1 MIPAMLGRLATLW
14 AFTRAALWRFI
25 GDGCLAGAGALSYTS
40 LVALVPLTAI
50 ALAVLSA
57 FPVFADAREQ
67 LLGYIIRGFVPEV
80 GTEVEWWFRY
90 FAGTS
95 ARTTTIGILALAVT
109 AVLLLAT
116 IEDQL
121 HHIWR
126 VKSPR
131 PWVQRILA
139 YWAILTLGPLLLGV
153 SFSLPS
159 YVDLVVRD
167 VGFNPT
173 AITQEAGV
181 QQLLRVVPLLL
192 EVLAF
197 TLIYALIPN
206 CAVRWREAAVGGV
219 VAALLIEGLKIGFAI
234 YLATFSSYRA
244 VYGALAAIPIF
255 LLWMYV
261 AWAAVLFGAVVAAA
275 LPQWRVDEQAKDT
288 KPAAHR
294 LGIGLALLAELEAQR
309 RVGGALATA
318 ALAKQLG
325 LTTSAVDEDLNLLR
339 RAAFATRAADGGWLL
354 ARDLDGATLIELYR
368 ALDLPLADSLL
379 EEAAFPWQ
387 GRIAA
392 AIERIAAAESGALA
406 LSLGGLVGAGA
417 PVAPFPARQHGL
429 R

>member
-1 MIPAMLGRLATLW
+1 MIRAMLGRLATLW

-67 LLGYIIRGFVPEV
+67 LLGYVVRGLVPEV
-80 GTEVEWWFRY
+80 GAEVEWWFRY

-95 ARTTTIGILALAVT
+95 ARTTTVGILALAVT
-109 AVLLLAT
+109 ALLLLAT

-121 HHIWR
+121 HRIWR
-126 VKSPR
+126 VETPR
-131 PWVQRILA
+131 PWLQRILA
-139 YWAILTLGPLLLGV
+139 YWALLTLGPLLLGV

-167 VGFNPT
+167 VGLNPS
-173 AITQEAGV
+173 AISQEAGV
-181 QQLLRVVPLLL
+181 RQLLRVVPLLL
-192 EVLAF
+192 EGLAF

-206 CAVRWREAAVGGV
+206 CAVRWREAAAGGV
-219 VAALLIEGLKIGFAI
+219 VAALLIEALKIGFAV
-234 YLATFSSYRA
+234 YVATFSSYRA

-261 AWAAVLFGAVVAAA
+261 AWGAVLFGAVVAAA
-275 LPQWRVDEQAKDT
+275 LPQWRIDEQAKDT

-294 LGIGLALLAELEAQR
+294 LGISLALLAELEAQR
-309 RVGGALATA
+309 RVGGTLATT

-325 LTTSAVDEDLNLLR
+325 LSTSAVDEDLSLLR
-339 RAAFATRAADGGWLL
+339 RGVFAAQAADGGWLL
-354 ARDLDGATLIELYR
+354 ARDLDGATLLELYH
-368 ALDLPLADSLL
+368 ALDLPLAGSLR

-392 AIERIAAAESGALA
+392 AIERIAAAESAALA
-406 LSLGGLVGAGA
+406 LTLGELVGAGA